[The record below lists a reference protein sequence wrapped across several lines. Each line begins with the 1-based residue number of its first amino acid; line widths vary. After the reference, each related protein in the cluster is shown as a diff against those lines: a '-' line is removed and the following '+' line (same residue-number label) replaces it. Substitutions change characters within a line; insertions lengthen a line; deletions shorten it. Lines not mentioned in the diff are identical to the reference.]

1 MGANSSKLDYEYDPT
16 RNYYARS
23 RARELARGPQYYG
36 KPMGMMPAGYPV
48 INPPV
53 AYPLVMHPAQQIYG
67 FPVGQMQASQTAQ
80 QPMMQMPQLQVQP
93 AAGNAGVVPPNP
105 MQVPQMPQMPQM
117 PQPQIP
123 LEGGSQWL
131 NQVNP
136 RTLTRTPSS
145 SGSSISSRS
154 SRRRRRRRRER
165 EREREMDPLARNPLP
180 RPPRQAETPD
190 DILAGSAM
198 APRGP
203 PLPRSSSP
211 LNNPLPPPPRDVYT
225 LRRYRPL
232 LVGTAYADREKTV
245 YPRGWFSDDE
255 KQGGDGGLGRIF
267 ERLNPFRPHQES
279 EFSPGH
285 RRNETMPEFPRFREF
300 VRESSGSGS
309 ESSVTSPRS
318 RRPGLGRSFSSRIPF
333 MRRRRN
339 EQMMA
344 PPGENGLPRVLE
356 GHEPPVGFMPMP
368 SPTVPGPTY
377 QPQPTNPLSPAP
389 SQPAP
394 AYPLSPEGPG
404 QQAVIPPNPM
414 LQPGNLVSPR
424 PQGTPMFPRSPF
436 PPQPQPESSLTPGP
450 APQMTMPTP
459 QHMTMPAPGTPYP
472 MAMPAPGTPHPMS
485 MPTPG
490 AAQPMSIPTSGGG
503 GAPPVG
509 MPTPAHPLSPV
520 IPPVVAGQGPGIP
533 RSISDGTLPV
543 LRFDRNTPGYG
554 GLTHLSPHQV
564 VYKRKLYPTA
574 AHLFEAHRFLDFR
587 NDIAARVRKAVTLAD
602 LEAVLRTVQEF
613 TRPDWEEVLLDMM
626 EDALYHKIVQHE
638 DLCEILLGSGNAE
651 LIYADPTDPFWG
663 EGAHDEGANELGRA
677 LIRIRDRL
685 RREAAGH

>member
-1 MGANSSKLDYEYDPT
+1 MGANSSKLDYEYDPS

-23 RARELARGPQYYG
+23 RARGLARGPPYYG
-36 KPMGMMPAGYPV
+36 QPVGMMPTGYPV

-53 AYPLVMHPAQQIYG
+53 TYPLVMHPAQQIYG
-67 FPVGQMQASQTAQ
+67 LPIGQMQQPASQMAQ
-80 QPMMQMPQLQVQP
+80 QPMMQMQMQMPQVQP
-93 AAGNAGVVPPNP
+93 AAGNAGAVPPNL
-105 MQVPQMPQMPQM
+105 MQVPQM

-123 LEGGSQWL
+123 LGGGIPQGQWL
-131 NQVNP
+131 NPVDS

-145 SGSSISSRS
+145 LGSSISSRS

-165 EREREMDPLARNPLP
+165 ERDVDPLARNPLP
-180 RPPRQAETPD
+180 RLPREARTPD

-232 LVGTAYADREKTV
+232 LVGTAYADREKAV

-255 KQGGDGGLGRIF
+255 KQGSDVGLGRIF
-267 ERLNPFRPHQES
+267 DRLNPFRPHHES
-279 EFSPGH
+279 GFSPGH
-285 RRNETMPEFPRFREF
+285 RRNETMPDLPRLREF

-309 ESSVTSPRS
+309 ESSVTSPTS
-318 RRPGLGRSFSSRIPF
+318 RRPGLGRSFSSRLPF

-344 PPGENGLPRVLE
+344 PPGENVLPRVLE

-368 SPTVPGPTY
+368 SPAVQGPTY
-377 QPQPTNPLSPAP
+377 EPQPANSLSPAL
-389 SQPAP
+389 SQPVP
-394 AYPLSPEGPG
+394 AHPLSPEGPG
-404 QQAVIPPNPM
+404 QQGVIPPNPM
-414 LQPGNLVSPR
+414 LQPGNPVSPR
-424 PQGTPMFPRSPF
+424 PQGTPMVPRSPF
-436 PPQPQPESSLTPGP
+436 PPQPQPENPLSPGP
-450 APQMTMPTP
+450 APQMTMPTPSAP

-472 MAMPAPGTPHPMS
+472 VAMPAPGTPYPRS

-490 AAQPMSIPTSGGG
+490 GG
-503 GAPPVG
+503 GASPIG
-509 MPTPAHPLSPV
+509 MPTPARPLSPV
-520 IPPVVAGQGPGIP
+520 ITPVAAGQGPGIP

-543 LRFDRNTPGYG
+543 LRFDLDTPGYG
-554 GLTHLSPHQV
+554 GLTHLSPHRV

-587 NDIAARVRKAVTLAD
+587 NDIAARVRKAATLAD

-613 TRPDWEEVLLDMM
+613 TRPDWEEVLLDKM
-626 EDALYHKIVQHE
+626 EDALYCKIVQHQ
-638 DLCEILLGSGNAE
+638 DLCEILLGTGNAE

-663 EGAHDEGANELGRA
+663 EGAHEEGANELGRA
-677 LIRIRDRL
+677 LMRIRDRL